1 MLPHSQDTVV
11 SNLDDHV
18 SDEAMVDDVPVGSNV
33 RISLLECPDNPLCS
47 EELRA
52 TKITKENVSG
62 ECDRVSI
69 WSNRKVGDAI
79 MVEDGTTMA
88 KGVDVSSI
96 DSKKTFADLFRN
108 KTINL
113 GGKKGDFM
121 LVEFVVN
128 DEDVTFNLSRP
139 FSKVI
144 FSTNVHEQIDH
155 SMRKTVVIKML
166 DSSIGFRALANQ
178 IEILWNLHATSKKL
192 VEKGMTFLRNIS
204 LFRSSL
210 WVIRCKM
217 TRALKT
223 RCMDRGWWLIV
234 GGDEIRKV
242 WFLDQLPK
250 RCQVKGKGLVLMF
263 SGTMVRI
270 VTWGNGG
277 MRDDGLVVSS
287 VDQATKSVSGSH
299 TTMVIQDERVDG
311 VVPRKTGGKIT
322 HGSYKKGQK
331 GMKLRSPLMPIYRR
345 DQSSQSESNKL

>member
-113 GGKKGDFM
+113 GGKK
-121 LVEFVVN
+121 
-128 DEDVTFNLSRP
+128 
-139 FSKVI
+139 
-144 FSTNVHEQIDH
+144 
-155 SMRKTVVIKML
+155 
-166 DSSIGFRALANQ
+166 
-178 IEILWNLHATSKKL
+178 ATSKKL